1 MKKLGRVIAL
11 ASGNGGVGK
20 STLALALAD
29 VWAADGH
36 RVATFSR
43 HRDLQTLTLY
53 DDNWSDLAGSVASVV
68 AGLA

>member
-11 ASGNGGVGK
+11 ASGKGGVGK

-29 VWAADGH
+29 VWVADGH
-36 RVATFSR
+36 RVAEFSR
-43 HRDLQTLTLY
+43 HRYLRTLTLY
-53 DDNWSDLAGSVASVV
+53 DDNQSDLAGSVATVV